1 MIGTYDVLNHRKE
14 RLRLELKQKLALTE
28 TNITEGRTSIRG
40 IARKLHHLKRECEG
54 LVTKEELA
62 ELERLDDLL
71 REIEFR
77 INDKL
82 FDM

>member
-1 MIGTYDVLNHRKE
+1 M
-14 RLRLELKQKLALTE
+14 ELKQKLALTE
-28 TNITEGRTSIRG
+28 TNITEGRGSLRG
-40 IARKLHHLKRECEG
+40 VVRKLHHLKRECED

-71 REIEFR
+71 QEIEFR

>member
-1 MIGTYDVLNHRKE
+1 M
-14 RLRLELKQKLALTE
+14 ELKQKLALTE
-28 TNITEGRTSIRG
+28 TNITEGRGSLRG
-40 IARKLHHLKRECEG
+40 VVRKLHHLKRECEG

-71 REIEFR
+71 QEIEFR

>member
-1 MIGTYDVLNHRKE
+1 M
-14 RLRLELKQKLALTE
+14 ELKQKLALTE
-28 TNITEGRTSIRG
+28 TNITEGRSSLRG
-40 IARKLHHLKRECEG
+40 VVRKLEHLKHHKELHS

>member
-1 MIGTYDVLNHRKE
+1 M
-14 RLRLELKQKLALTE
+14 ELKQKLELTE
-28 TNITEGRTSIRG
+28 TNITEVKGSLRG
-40 IARKLHHLKRECEG
+40 VVRKLHHLKREVDG

>member
-1 MIGTYDVLNHRKE
+1 M
-14 RLRLELKQKLALTE
+14 ELKQKLALTE
-28 TNITEGRTSIRG
+28 TNISEGRSSLRG
-40 IARKLHHLKRECEG
+40 VVRKLHHLKRECEG

-62 ELERLDDLL
+62 ELERLDVIL